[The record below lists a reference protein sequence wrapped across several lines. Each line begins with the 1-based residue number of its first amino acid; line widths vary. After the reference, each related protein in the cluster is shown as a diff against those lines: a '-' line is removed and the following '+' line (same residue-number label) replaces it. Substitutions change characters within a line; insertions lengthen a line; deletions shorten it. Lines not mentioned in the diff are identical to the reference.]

1 VGGEPTRQ
9 EAKGTQQRLDAVP
22 LAWKPVKPGGGAGA
36 NGEAARYLLDCRP
49 VSGHVPDRGGSM
61 VGIGLLVFVWV
72 AVIAFV
78 LGCVLKGL
86 HYALTPMHLRW
97 DLYPVAHEPR
107 RDHGGSYLEEKDWW
121 THKRRTS
128 LAAEVGVMGEEIVL
142 LKGVWQHNRSLW
154 WGSLPFHWG
163 LYLLVVTTAGLVVQ
177 GLGWSPPVLTSVL
190 PWVAGVGGFLLL
202 LGSAVLLIE
211 RSSSPKLR
219 PYTTPLDRLNLLL
232 LLAFGA
238 ASMAV
243 VLAGGFGG
251 AGAAVTSI
259 LRFRA
264 PEVTFLLGAQ
274 MALGALFVLYMPYTR
289 MAHFFAKYFTYH
301 KVRWDD
307 RPYVA
312 GGPFSSR
319 LEAALEYGMDW
330 SAPHIQSG
338 HSWRDVVTHIP
349 QQDEKGGQ

>member
-1 VGGEPTRQ
+1 M
-9 EAKGTQQRLDAVP
+9 A
-22 LAWKPVKPGGGAGA
+22 
-36 NGEAARYLLDCRP
+36 
-49 VSGHVPDRGGSM
+49 
-61 VGIGLLVFVWV
+61 GIGLLAWVWV
-72 AVIAFV
+72 AVIGFIA
-78 LGCVLKGL
+78 GCVMKGL

-128 LAAEVGVMGEEIVL
+128 LVGEVSAMGEEIVL
-142 LKGVWQHNRSLW
+142 LKGVWKNNRSLW
-154 WGSLPFHWG
+154 WGSMPFHWG
-163 LYLLVVTTAGLVVQ
+163 LYLLVVTTVGLVVQ
-177 GLGWSPPVLTSVL
+177 GLGWSPAILSIVL
-190 PWVAGVGGFLLL
+190 PWLAGFGGGLLL
-202 LGSAVLLIE
+202 VGATVLLIE

-238 ASMAV
+238 ASTAV
-243 VLAGGFGG
+243 VVTDGLAG
-251 AGAAVTSI
+251 AGAAVASV
-259 LRFRA
+259 LRLK
-264 PEVTFLLGAQ
+264 PLDVTPLLGLQ

-289 MAHFFAKYFTYH
+289 MVHFFAKYFTYH

-319 LEAALEYGMDW
+319 LEAALQYGMDW
-330 SAPHIQSG
+330 SAPHIQTG
-338 HSWRDVVTHIP
+338 RSWAEVVTEVPEH
-349 QQDEKGGQ
+349 DTKGGK